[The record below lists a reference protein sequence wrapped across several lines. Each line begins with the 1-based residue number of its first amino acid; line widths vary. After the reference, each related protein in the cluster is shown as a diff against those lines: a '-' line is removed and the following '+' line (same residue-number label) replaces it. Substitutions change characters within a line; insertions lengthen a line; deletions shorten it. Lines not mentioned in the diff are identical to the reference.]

1 MFSNNLP
8 IYEVTSPG
16 GRTTRITAKNS
27 TSAKRQAL
35 RHWGM
40 SNEFLDVCSAKK
52 IK

>member
-1 MFSNNLP
+1 MN

-16 GRTTRITAKNS
+16 GRTTHILAKNS
-27 TSAKRQAL
+27 TSAKRKAL

-40 SNEFLDVCSAKK
+40 SNEIVDVCSTKK